1 MLQALIEAG
10 IVIGGATLFTTV
22 SVSWIG
28 YIVWKDWPIPMT
40 VFVALGPF
48 VLMLWVLVAASIH
61 NGYM

>member
-10 IVIGGATLFTTV
+10 IVIGGATLFSIIATL
-22 SVSWIG
+22 WIG

-48 VLMLWVLVAASIH
+48 VLMLWVLFAASIH